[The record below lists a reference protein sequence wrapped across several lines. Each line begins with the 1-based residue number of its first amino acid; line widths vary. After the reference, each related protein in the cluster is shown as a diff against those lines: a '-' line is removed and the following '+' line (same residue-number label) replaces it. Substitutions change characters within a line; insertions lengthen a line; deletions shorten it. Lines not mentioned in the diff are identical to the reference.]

1 MTGRLYRDH
10 FALAGRWRVDQESA
24 TAVRGAVVRG
34 RITGRSVYLVLSS
47 RGDRPRRL
55 EVAVDGRRHGH
66 VTVRRQ
72 RLYRLLT
79 LPRRGSHRLALRF
92 EPGLSAYAFTF
103 G

>member
-1 MTGRLYRDH
+1 VTGRLFRDH
-10 FALAGRWRVDQESA
+10 FALAGRWRVDGESA

-47 RGDRPRRL
+47 RGDRARRL

-66 VTVRRQ
+66 LTVRGQ

-79 LPRRGSHRLALRF
+79 LPRRGSHRLTLRF